1 MFPIVLFM
9 IIYIVC
15 LTVDFP
21 GEPNFFFFCL
31 KRKLGQMTELSNM
44 SHPIKPAFCSQTAF
58 SLCQQSQQTR
68 CPFQPNRPSRTGS
81 DEQSPSEQ
89 KHPRRQ

>member
-31 KRKLGQMTELSNM
+31 KRKLGHLTELLNLYKKM
-44 SHPIKPAFCSQTAF
+44 SSAISHLKIENHK
-58 SLCQQSQQTR
+58 R
-68 CPFQPNRPSRTGS
+68 CMVS
-81 DEQSPSEQ
+81 
-89 KHPRRQ
+89 